1 MHVKLTHSCSYKTS
15 IQTKQQIFSNPELV
29 NIKLRELTTVT
40 NSFSV
45 LGNPRLETLCAS
57 NLVEAGTVC
66 IGNKEGDPNPNPGDS
81 EIAGQPDLDAN
92 LKSLVTGSF
101 SQSSGCYGAGT
112 EPPLDADN
120 ICGPKKEIGLFSKDG
135 CPSKACKKPKNDKTP

>member
-1 MHVKLTHSCSYKTS
+1 MKLTHSCSYKTS

-45 LGNPRLETLCAS
+45 FVLGNPRLETLCAS

-66 IGNKEGDPNPNPGDS
+66 IGKT
-81 EIAGQPDLDAN
+81 A
-92 LKSLVTGSF
+92 TR
-101 SQSSGCYGAGT
+101 
-112 EPPLDADN
+112 
-120 ICGPKKEIGLFSKDG
+120 
-135 CPSKACKKPKNDKTP
+135 KATLTLTLATLR